1 MARNIFILFLC
12 SALPLFAGCSGLI
25 EEYESGNMQNRDG
38 NPYGKIIN
46 TSESASAGSL
56 LVYTG
61 GDVTEKEL
69 SDAVVQALGE
79 GTRAERVFSLSS
91 DDIETSRRYNLHRW
105 YQVWLPD
112 GTDVGRAAS
121 ELSGLDAIQKI
132 QFNTL
137 MKKASDCRSF
147 PAPTMMTRA
156 GVKQAG
162 AANFNDV
169 YLPYQ
174 WHYHNSGD
182 KTIASTAYAGADINV
197 KDAWRLTAGDPD
209 IIVAVVDE
217 GVQSDHPDLAANM
230 WVNSDEIPGNGIDD
244 DGNGY
249 ADDIYGYNFVSGG
262 PVKWSTDGNTGHGTH
277 VAGTVAAVNGNGTGV
292 CGIAGGTGR
301 SDGVR
306 IMSCQIFDGFEGGD
320 VATTVKAVKYAADN
334 GACILQC
341 SYGLSAGSV
350 ASDGSYAE
358 IYGLERDAYLY
369 FMNKS
374 NCPEVMD
381 GGLLIFAA
389 GNEGAAMSAYP
400 GAYNEFIS
408 VTSIASDGLPAY
420 YTNYGPGCNVAAPGG
435 EYNTGAVYSDYSMV
449 LSTMPTEPLQQ
460 YDETGKPIP
469 GSFSATDYG
478 YMQGTSMACPH
489 VSGVAALG
497 VSYAKK
503 LGKHFTR
510 EEMVSMLLT
519 SVNDVDSRLLGGQK
533 QIADGAPVQMY
544 PYYKNMGT
552 GYIDAWKFLMQIEG
566 TPWLTARTGVP
577 NSLDLKAYFGDGA
590 SAMTFLGVDISD
602 EDMAAI
608 GLEEKPE
615 INKYNGKLKLTPT
628 KAGAACMTV
637 RAIAG
642 GNVTG
647 GGDAIGG
654 MEISKKVSVISRSVR
669 SDNGGW
675 L

>member
-1 MARNIFILFLC
+1 MDQNRFVLSLC
-12 SALPLFAGCSGLI
+12 SALPVLAGCSGLI
-25 EEYESGNMQNRDG
+25 AESEPGNMQNRDG
-38 NPYGKIIN
+38 SPSCKIIN
-46 TSESASAGSL
+46 TSRSASTGSL
-56 LVYTG
+56 LVYAG
-61 GDVTEKEL
+61 ENATEKEL
-69 SDAVVQALGE
+69 SDAVMQVLGE
-79 GTRAERVFSLSS
+79 DARVERVFRLSS
-91 DDIETSRRYNLHRW
+91 EDVETACKYNLHRW

-112 GTDVGRAAS
+112 WTDVGRAAS
-121 ELSGLDAIQKI
+121 ELSGLNAVQKI

-137 MKKASDCRSF
+137 MKKASDCRSVS
-147 PAPTMMTRA
+147 APSVTRA
-156 GVKQAG
+156 GVMQDG
-162 AANFNDV
+162 AANFNDG

-209 IIVAVVDE
+209 IIVAVIDE
-217 GVQSDHPDLAANM
+217 GVQYDHPDLAANM
-230 WVNSDEIPGNGIDD
+230 WVNPGEIPGNGIDD
-244 DGNGY
+244 DDNGY
-249 ADDIYGYNFVSGG
+249 ADDIHGYNFVSGG
-262 PVKWSTDGNTGHGTH
+262 SVKWNTEGSTGHGTH
-277 VAGTVAAVNGNGTGV
+277 VAGTIAAVNDNGTGV
-292 CGIAGGTGR
+292 CGIAGG
-301 SDGVR
+301 DGQSGGTR
-306 IMSCQIFDGFEGGD
+306 IMSCQIFDGFDGGD
-320 VATTVKAVKYAADN
+320 IATTVKAVEYAADN

-350 ASDGSYAE
+350 TSDDGYAN
-358 IYGLERDAYLY
+358 IYGIERDAYLY

-381 GGLLIFAA
+381 GGLLIFASGNDGA
-389 GNEGAAMSAYP
+389 GMSGYP

-420 YTNYGPGCNVAAPGG
+420 YTNYGPGCNIAAPGG
-435 EYNTGAVYSDYSMV
+435 EYNTGAIYTDYSMV

-460 YDETGKPIP
+460 YDEAGNAIP

-503 LGKHFTR
+503 LGKHFTHD
-510 EEMVSMLLT
+510 EMVSMLLT
-519 SVNDVDSRLLGGQK
+519 SVNDVDSRLLGSQK
-533 QIADGAPVQMY
+533 QIADGSPIQMH

-552 GYIDAWKFLMQIEG
+552 GYIDTWKFLMQIEG
-566 TPWLTARTGVP
+566 TPWLIAKTGEP
-577 NSLDLKAYFGDGA
+577 NSLDLNAYFGDGA
-590 SAMTFLGVDISD
+590 STMTFLGVDISD

-608 GLEEKPE
+608 GLTEKPE
-615 INKYNGKLKLTPT
+615 INKYNGKLKITPT

-642 GNVTG
+642 GSVIG
-647 GGDAIGG
+647 GGTSVGG
-654 MEISKKVSVISRSVR
+654 TEIVKKISVISRNVKSE
-669 SDNGGW
+669 NGGW